1 MGISA
6 QLVVFSTN
14 YCLLWP
20 SKILII
26 ESLLYK
32 LLLIFM
38 RYTDSRKL
46 TPETDANHKTASPQP
61 IRRITSQ
68 TLLGPDGKLIIDH
81 DGQEYLLRK
90 TQAGKLLLT
99 K

>member
-1 MGISA
+1 
-6 QLVVFSTN
+6 
-14 YCLLWP
+14 
-20 SKILII
+20 
-26 ESLLYK
+26 
-32 LLLIFM
+32 M

-90 TQAGKLLLT
+90 TQWGQGTQSRGIRWWHRMLLSL
-99 K
+99 

>member
-1 MGISA
+1 
-6 QLVVFSTN
+6 
-14 YCLLWP
+14 
-20 SKILII
+20 
-26 ESLLYK
+26 
-32 LLLIFM
+32 M

-46 TPETDANHKTASPQP
+46 TRDTDANHKTASTQP
-61 IRRITSQ
+61 MRLFSSQ

>member
-14 YCLLWP
+14 YCLLW
-20 SKILII
+20 SA
-26 ESLLYK
+26 

-61 IRRITSQ
+61 IRRISSQ

>member
-1 MGISA
+1 
-6 QLVVFSTN
+6 
-14 YCLLWP
+14 
-20 SKILII
+20 
-26 ESLLYK
+26 
-32 LLLIFM
+32 M

-46 TPETDANHKTASPQP
+46 TPETDANHNAASRSPFGE
-61 IRRITSQ
+61 ITSQ

>member
-1 MGISA
+1 M
-6 QLVVFSTN
+6 
-14 YCLLWP
+14 
-20 SKILII
+20 
-26 ESLLYK
+26 
-32 LLLIFM
+32 
-38 RYTDSRKL
+38 
-46 TPETDANHKTASPQP
+46 PETDANHKTASPQP

>member
-1 MGISA
+1 
-6 QLVVFSTN
+6 
-14 YCLLWP
+14 
-20 SKILII
+20 
-26 ESLLYK
+26 
-32 LLLIFM
+32 M

-46 TPETDANHKTASPQP
+46 TPETDASHKTASPQP

-90 TQAGKLLLT
+90 NSGWQAAVDQVT
-99 K
+99 FNSSS

>member
-1 MGISA
+1 MS
-6 QLVVFSTN
+6 
-14 YCLLWP
+14 
-20 SKILII
+20 
-26 ESLLYK
+26 
-32 LLLIFM
+32 
-38 RYTDSRKL
+38 YTDSRRL
-46 TPETDANHKTASPQP
+46 TPKTDASQKASSPQP
-61 IRRITSQ
+61 VRRIASQ

>member
-1 MGISA
+1 
-6 QLVVFSTN
+6 
-14 YCLLWP
+14 
-20 SKILII
+20 
-26 ESLLYK
+26 
-32 LLLIFM
+32 M

-81 DGQEYLLRK
+81 DGQEYL
-90 TQAGKLLLT
+90 
-99 K
+99 